1 MTNTQFQSYWINNW
15 IAIFAF
21 SIAFSACDATKHE
34 SRNLYFIRAP
44 EAVELDL
51 KFVLSFGVDFD
62 DSLSNS
68 KPLSRISQIQ
78 LSDNKL
84 FVLDRGFKEVIVFDN
99 DSGNWSGLSFGSY
112 GRGPGEFI
120 LPLAMD
126 ISDNKIFV
134 YDYELRNVN
143 IFNSSGELIMTN
155 YLPISTKDIIVKG
168 DTLFASLMSSRFHHA
183 SSFLIQREGE
193 EMLKLYDHIPLT
205 ATDSLFNP
213 DGLVNW
219 IDKHESGDVVIG
231 SERPGVF
238 YVQNSNED
246 FSEKGSYLMNSIEGL
261 TEMGIYNTRA
271 STIGIEVA
279 NGRVYS
285 VIQNH
290 HSIKIN
296 PTPIEGYY
304 LEIFSLSGEHLDYA
318 KLPHSW
324 ISTFTVD
331 PTGDY
336 LYLAITDPFPQI
348 MKYRILGLPND

>member
-1 MTNTQFQSYWINNW
+1 MHYPPFQSYWINNW
-15 IAIFAF
+15 IAIIAF
-21 SIAFSACDATKHE
+21 SIAFASCDTTKHE
-34 SRNLYFIRAP
+34 SSNQSFIRAP

-51 KFVLSFGVDFD
+51 EFVQSFGVDFD

-84 FVLDRGFKEVIVFDN
+84 YVLDRGFKEVIVFDN
-99 DSGNWSGLSFGSY
+99 DSGSWSGLSIGSY

-143 IFNSSGELIMTN
+143 IFNSSGELMMTN

-183 SSFLIQREGE
+183 SSFLIQSEGE
-193 EMLKLYDHIPLT
+193 EMLKLNDYIPLT

-219 IDKHESGDVVIG
+219 IDKHERGVVIG

-238 YVQNSNED
+238 YVQNSDED
-246 FSEKGSYLMNSIEGL
+246 FLEKGSYLMNLIEGL

-271 STIGIEVA
+271 STIGIKVA
-279 NGRVYS
+279 NERVYS
-285 VIQNH
+285 VVQNH
-290 HSIKIN
+290 QSIKNN
-296 PTPIEGYY
+296 PTPVEGYY
-304 LEIFSLSGEHLDYA
+304 LEIFSLSGEHLGYT

-331 PTGDY
+331 PTGNFI
-336 LYLAITDPFPQI
+336 YLAITDPYPQI
-348 MKYRILGLPND
+348 MKYRILGLTND